1 MVFSFHDPV
10 QPMVPD
16 GSMRDFLH
24 EMRGVSARIRFRA
37 CLEVLPEI
45 FVAKTNH

>member
-1 MVFSFHDPV
+1 MVFSFDDPV

-16 GSMRDFLH
+16 DSMQDFLH
-24 EMRGVSARIRFRA
+24 EMRALSACTRFRA

-45 FVAKTNH
+45 FVAKSNH